1 MRKPHCGGKDLS
13 GETKVA
19 EFDPVI
25 VCYEEVVQ
33 LYVTVNDAISV
44 KEIQHLN
51 DLVNVGFEHFR

>member
-1 MRKPHCGGKDLS
+1 MS

-33 LYVTVNDAISV
+33 LDVTVNDAISV